1 MASLVNIQNKVDAGD
16 AAVKW
21 PSTAQEPLEW
31 NDDPNS
37 MTRRINGES
46 ILLLGWGRA
55 VLLQIAHPMVAE
67 GVSQHS
73 YFSKST
79 VARLKRT
86 ERTLGKMLEMNYGN
100 RQQAWGAASHIDQIH
115 ARINGQLSESN
126 GPYQAGQEYSARM
139 SDLLKW
145 VHCTFVDSMLK
156 IYELYVAPLSTVE
169 KDLYVSEASVSGP
182 MLGAPS
188 GFYPTTYTELQTY
201 LAEMLT
207 SGKIVVSSKA
217 RALEQYVLAP
227 LIPLPILDKLI
238 NWYLLLPVCGLLP
251 DFVRESYGLRW
262 TNFDR
267 KAWNFQIWTYRHLL
281 RPILPKRVRL
291 FPVAL
296 KVRSSKRL

>member
-1 MASLVNIQNKVDAGD
+1 MSAAAVNIQNRLDAE
-16 AAVKW
+16 VKW
-21 PSTAQEPLEW
+21 PSTAQEPVEW
-31 NDDPNS
+31 NDNPNS

-79 VARLKRT
+79 IARLKRT
-86 ERTLGKMLEMNYGN
+86 ERTLGKMLEMTYGD
-100 RQQAWGAASHIDQIH
+100 RQQAWAAASHIDQIH
-115 ARINGQLSESN
+115 AHINGHLSESN
-126 GPYQAGQEYSARM
+126 GPYQVGQEYSARM

-156 IYELYVAPLSTVE
+156 IYELYVTPLSTAE
-169 KDLYVSEASVSGP
+169 KDLYVNEVSISGP

-207 SGKIVVSSKA
+207 SGKIVVSNKA
-217 RALEQYVLAP
+217 RDLEQYVLAP
-227 LIPLPILDKLI
+227 LIPLPILDKLL
-238 NWYLLLPVCGLLP
+238 NWYLLLPVCGLMP

-267 KAWNFQIWTYRHLL
+267 KAWKFQIWTYRHLL
-281 RPILPKRVRL
+281 RPILPKRVRR
-291 FPVAL
+291 FPVAI
-296 KVRSSKRL
+296 KGA